1 MITSPLSRMY
11 VACAEPMTLATQ
23 LASARELPPP
33 DVLQR
38 RISMLFDQMH
48 TKCREAGF
56 TDEDANDAKY
66 AIAAFADEQIFRSQ
80 WPGRHQWMGQPLQLL
95 YFRENTAGEG
105 FYRQMARLQSQPQR
119 AHVLEIYY
127 LCLCLGFQGQYAVRG
142 GEGIGPIVAQVA
154 LQLGAATGS
163 GEVISPHGEPRE
175 AVRGLLRRER
185 PLVALSIVFVALAI
199 VTFVVLKLVLAGD
212 VASVSRDI
220 AKANPPAAA
229 PQPPPPAQ
237 R

>member
-1 MITSPLSRMY
+1 MISSPLSRMY
-11 VACAEPMTLATQ
+11 MACAEPITLASQ
-23 LASARELPPP
+23 LASARELPPA

-80 WPGRHQWMGQPLQLL
+80 WPGRHQWMGQPLQLV

-105 FYRQMARLQSQPQR
+105 FFRRMAHLQAQPQR

-142 GEGIGPIVAQVA
+142 GEGIGPIVSQVA
-154 LQLGAATGS
+154 VQLGAAGGS
-163 GEVISPHGEPRE
+163 GENISPHGEPRD
-175 AVRGLLRRER
+175 ALRGLMRRER

-199 VTFVVLKLVLAGD
+199 ITFVVLKLVLAG
-212 VASVSRDI
+212 AVSSAARDM

-229 PQPPPPAQ
+229 LQTAPAQ

>member
-1 MITSPLSRMY
+1 MISSPLSKMY
-11 VACAEPMTLATQ
+11 MACAEPITLATQ

-38 RISMLFDQMH
+38 RISTLFDQMH

-56 TDEDANDAKY
+56 TDDDVNDAKY
-66 AIAAFADEQIFRSQ
+66 AIAAYADEQIFRSQ
-80 WPGRHQWMGQPLQLL
+80 WPGKHQWMGQPLQYL

-105 FYRQMARLQSQPQR
+105 FFRRMARLQTQPQR

-142 GEGIGPIVAQVA
+142 GEGIGPIVSQVA
-154 LQLGAATGS
+154 MQLGAAGGS

-175 AVRGLLRRER
+175 ALRGLIRREG
-185 PLVALSIVFVALAI
+185 PLVTLSIVFFAVA
-199 VTFVVLKLVLAGD
+199 VVLFIVLKIVLA
-212 VASVSRDI
+212 ASVTSAARDLE
-220 AKANPPAAA
+220 KANPPAAA
-229 PQPPPPAQ
+229 PPAPHAQ

>member
-1 MITSPLSRMY
+1 MISSPLSRMY
-11 VACAEPMTLATQ
+11 VACAEPITLATQ

-38 RISMLFDQMH
+38 RISTLFDQMH

-105 FYRQMARLQSQPQR
+105 FFRQMARLQAQPQR

-142 GEGIGPIVAQVA
+142 GEGIGPIVSQVA
-154 LQLGAATGS
+154 SQLGAASGS

-175 AVRGLLRRER
+175 ALRGLIRREG
-185 PLVALSIVFVALAI
+185 PLVALSIVFFAVAVVLFI
-199 VTFVVLKLVLAGD
+199 VLKLVLA
-212 VASVSRDI
+212 ASVSSAARDME
-220 AKANPPAAA
+220 KANPPAAA
-229 PQPPPPAQ
+229 SQTAPAQ

>member
-1 MITSPLSRMY
+1 MISSPLSRMY
-11 VACAEPMTLATQ
+11 MACAEPITLATQ

-38 RISMLFDQMH
+38 RISTLFDQMH

-56 TDEDANDAKY
+56 TDDDANDAKY

-80 WPGRHQWMGQPLQLL
+80 WPGRHQWMAQPLQLL

-105 FYRQMARLQSQPQR
+105 FFRHMARLQAQPQR

-142 GEGIGPIVAQVA
+142 GEGIGPIVSQVA
-154 LQLGAATGS
+154 TQLGAAGGS
-163 GEVISPHGEPRE
+163 GEVISPHGEPRD
-175 AVRGLLRRER
+175 ALRGLIRREG
-185 PLVALSIVFVALAI
+185 PLVVLSIVFFAVA
-199 VTFVVLKLVLAGD
+199 VVLFIVLKVVLA
-212 VASVSRDI
+212 ASVSSAARDME
-220 AKANPPAAA
+220 KANPPAAA
-229 PQPPPPAQ
+229 AAAPVQ